1 MAASVDH
8 ASAAPSGA
16 NGVSRFLAGAPA
28 RGAGADRDENG
39 LVPQAVAAAK
49 EGQWDGIHYLYIRY
63 ADDVLGYVQS
73 IVRDR
78 YEAEDITQHVFA
90 KLNTVIGKYEERSV
104 PFAAWLMRVARNAAL
119 DRVRARR
126 LTPVDEVRTTDRG
139 DDRLSYERRQCLKE
153 ALAALPEEQRKVLV
167 LRHVAGLSPAEIAD
181 RLGKTESS
189 IHGLHHRGRATL
201 KAALT
206 DLGSGPV
213 TAA

>member
-1 MAASVDH
+1 MAASVEN
-8 ASAAPSGA
+8 ASAAASESNA
-16 NGVSRFLAGAPA
+16 MSRFLAGAPG
-28 RGAGADRDENG
+28 RGTGAHPDEDR
-39 LVPQAVAAAK
+39 LVQQAVAAAK

-78 YEAEDITQHVFA
+78 HEAEDITQHVFA

-104 PFAAWLMRVARNAAL
+104 PFTAWLMRVARNAAL

-139 DDRLSYERRQCLKE
+139 DDRLSHERRQCLKE
-153 ALAALPEEQRKVLV
+153 ALAALPEAQRKVLV

-206 DLGSGPV
+206 DLGSAPV
-213 TAA
+213 TAP